1 MADRMDTQQRFALT
15 ERHPD
20 DVIAYRASATIP
32 VGQLLAEAFALSTL
46 LPRNRYVINL
56 HTDRYAYLR
65 AVCAAVIAG
74 QCTLMPPNRQPQTI
88 NELKSRYADSYVYDP
103 SCEDGIADA
112 LPGHDVRTPEISAD
126 QLCAIAFTS
135 GSTGAPKANPKYW
148 ETIRSGSLSNRSL
161 LLGDRQQLANM
172 VATVPSQHMWGFET
186 SVLLPLFANV
196 AISYQSPFFPQDIAD
211 ALASLP
217 SPRLL
222 VSSPVH
228 LEALL
233 RSGVQL
239 PRIETVYTATAPL
252 GRDLAASL
260 EDAFATNVL
269 DVFGCSEAGILAARK
284 TSADELWKLSE
295 VFGFRIREDGVEVS
309 ASHLP
314 ETVLMPDIV
323 ELQGEHQFRWIGR
336 QQDMVNIAGKRGSLA
351 DLNQRLRGIPGV
363 DDGVIFMPADDSN
376 RLAAL
381 VVAPKVSSSDILNAL
396 ASQVE
401 PLFLPRPIVH
411 VSNLPRQETGKLPL
425 GAVRSM
431 FTESR
436 RPGDTD

>member
-1 MADRMDTQQRFALT
+1 MADRMETQQRFALT

-20 DVIAYRASATIP
+20 DVIAYRADAAIP
-32 VGQLLAEAFALSTL
+32 VRQLLAEASALSTL
-46 LPRNRYVINL
+46 LRHKRYVINL

-65 AVCAAVIAG
+65 AFCAAVITG

-88 NELKSRYADSYVYDP
+88 SELKSHYADSYVYDP

-112 LPGHDVRTPEISAD
+112 MPGTDLPIPAISAT

-135 GSTGAPKANPKYW
+135 GSTGTPKANPKYW
-148 ETIRSGSLSNRSL
+148 ETIRSGSLSNRRL
-161 LLGDRQQLANM
+161 LLRDRKQLVNM

-186 SVLLPLFANV
+186 SVLLPLFSNV

-233 RSGVQL
+233 KSGVKL

-252 GRDLAASL
+252 GRDLASKL
-260 EDAFATNVL
+260 EEEFAANVL
-269 DVFGCSEAGILAARK
+269 DIFGCSEAGILAVRK
-284 TSADELWKLSE
+284 TSSDELWTLSK
-295 VFGFRIREDGVEVS
+295 VFGFRIRDDGVEIS

-314 ETVLMPDIV
+314 ETVVMPDIV
-323 ELQGEHQFRWIGR
+323 ELKGGHQFRLIGR
-336 QQDMVNIAGKRGSLA
+336 QQDMVNIAGKRGSLN
-351 DLNQRLRGIPGV
+351 DLNQRLRSIPGV
-363 DDGVIFMPADDSN
+363 NDGVIFMPADDSN

-381 VVAPKVSSSDILNAL
+381 VVAPQVSSSDILNAL
-396 ASQVE
+396 ALQVE

-425 GAVRSM
+425 GAVRRM

-436 RPGDTD
+436 QPGDTE